1 MFGLL
6 AVILAISSSLIAA
19 APVPTKPA
27 FREHREAESDLKI
40 TGLIQDVPRGQSRF
54 VPWKFLASLP
64 EHEAIVAHNQ
74 NFPDLPQGALKIGG
88 IYLDSL
94 AEVLGA
100 GRSTDV
106 IEAVCKDGYTSTYT
120 TEYVNQHHPIFALTV
135 AGLTAHEWAKRN
147 HQYDPGPYFIT
158 YEQFVP
164 AFQILSHV
172 DRPQEPAEVVEL
184 HFDKVERVYGSITPK
199 QSDAHP
205 ADRETMQGFRIA
217 QQNCFRCH
225 NAGVYGGTKAGRSW
239 HSLAKIAASRPE
251 HFAAWIHNPQ
261 AIDPK
266 AEMPP
271 NLEYDQATLDAL
283 TRYFQ
288 SISARGE

>member
-199 QSDAHP
+199 QSDAHHPRIERRCKAFASHSRTAFAAIMPASMAEPRQDAAGTPWRRSQP
-205 ADRETMQGFRIA
+205 ADLSTSPPGSIIRKPSIRKR
-217 QQNCFRCH
+217 RCRR
-225 NAGVYGGTKAGRSW
+225 TWSMTRLRSM
-239 HSLAKIAASRPE
+239 H
-251 HFAAWIHNPQ
+251 
-261 AIDPK
+261 
-266 AEMPP
+266 
-271 NLEYDQATLDAL
+271 
-283 TRYFQ
+283 
-288 SISARGE
+288 